1 MLRCEDANESLIGMK
16 ASLYLKIFNN
26 QKRPHCGRFFI
37 FILVKISFILYLVR
51 TVWEEEVVQI
61 DKVVVGHTCDIVNDE
76 LIGLCCLVR
85 SSSFVVNTVYLVDML
100 GVYRGV
106 LVLSLQVIE

>member
-37 FILVKISFILYLVR
+37 FILVKISLIIDLMCAVGEEMVVKIDKIIISHTCNIVNYKLVWLGIFIRSCVLVR
-51 TVWEEEVVQI
+51 RFIDVCYMMCEYGRIGVVC
-61 DKVVVGHTCDIVNDE
+61 GEIV
-76 LIGLCCLVR
+76 
-85 SSSFVVNTVYLVDML
+85 
-100 GVYRGV
+100 
-106 LVLSLQVIE
+106 Q